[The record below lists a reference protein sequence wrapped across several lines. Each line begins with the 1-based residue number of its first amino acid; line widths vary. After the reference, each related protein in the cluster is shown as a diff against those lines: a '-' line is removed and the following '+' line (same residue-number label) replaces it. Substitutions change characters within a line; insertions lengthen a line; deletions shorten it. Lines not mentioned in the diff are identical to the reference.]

1 MQVIEVPG
9 ATGYI
14 DTNFDGKA
22 AAAIEAFKQGAD
34 LVYVHVE
41 APDECGHR
49 GEVQNKV
56 RSIELIDSKILGPVQ
71 AALAEMGDYRIMVL
85 PDHPTPLAIKTHSAD
100 PVPFMIYDSTHSRT
114 RRSGLYRKGRGT
126 DRPVLSAGQQ
136 TDGAADRRSL

>member
-1 MQVIEVPG
+1 MIEVPG

-49 GEVQNKV
+49 GEVENKV

-71 AALAEMGDYRIMVL
+71 AALTEMGDYRIMVL

-100 PVPFMIYDSTHSRT
+100 PVPFMIYDSTT
-114 RRSGLYRKGRGT
+114 AAPGAPVFTEKAAEQTGLYYPQASKLMELLTGE
-126 DRPVLSAGQQ
+126 L
-136 TDGAADRRSL
+136 